1 MQIFPSRQEFH
12 FLSVNFTVIPVW
24 TEILADVET
33 PVAAYM
39 KLVGDKP
46 GFLLESVEHGGS
58 WSRYSFV
65 GRNALAT
72 LQMRNGNM
80 VVSGAVPE
88 DIDLD
93 HGMLGAM
100 ESLLSIY
107 KAPVMEELPPLQ
119 GGLMGFL
126 GYDIV
131 REIEN
136 LPNAPRDVHEF
147 PDAVVSMIGSL
158 VAFDHWRQRAYVLES
173 VPLVDQNSV
182 EIDAAYDAAI
192 ERIHAAVN
200 DLTQPLAYVAV
211 EPPLATDSKPAR
223 DVPKGSSFQTAVE
236 AAKEHIKAG
245 DIFQVVLSQR
255 FDIQLGAD
263 PFDFYRVLRQ
273 VNPSP
278 YMYYMKH
285 NSITIVGSS
294 PEPMVQLRD
303 GKVTSRP
310 IAGTRK
316 RGVVDEHDKKL
327 GAELREHPKEVD
339 EHIMAKVTI
348 SALDGTK
355 SLLYSSTFQA

>member
-80 VVSGAVPE
+80 VVSGAVQE

-192 ERIHAAVN
+192 
-200 DLTQPLAYVAV
+200 
-211 EPPLATDSKPAR
+211 
-223 DVPKGSSFQTAVE
+223 
-236 AAKEHIKAG
+236 
-245 DIFQVVLSQR
+245 
-255 FDIQLGAD
+255 
-263 PFDFYRVLRQ
+263 
-273 VNPSP
+273 
-278 YMYYMKH
+278 
-285 NSITIVGSS
+285 
-294 PEPMVQLRD
+294 
-303 GKVTSRP
+303 
-310 IAGTRK
+310 
-316 RGVVDEHDKKL
+316 
-327 GAELREHPKEVD
+327 
-339 EHIMAKVTI
+339 
-348 SALDGTK
+348 
-355 SLLYSSTFQA
+355 

>member
-1 MQIFPSRQEFH
+1 
-12 FLSVNFTVIPVW
+12 
-24 TEILADVET
+24 
-33 PVAAYM
+33 M

-93 HGMLGAM
+93 QGMLGAM

-173 VPLVDQNSV
+173 VPLVDRNSL

-192 ERIHAAVN
+192 ERIHAAKDAGVGFIVIN
-200 DLTQPLAYVAV
+200 PAAYTHTSIALRDALLGVAIPFIEV
-211 EPPLATDSKPAR
+211 HLSNVHAR
-223 DVPKGSSFQTAVE
+223 ENFRHHSYFS
-236 AAKEHIKAG
+236 
-245 DIFQVVLSQR
+245 DIACGV
-255 FDIQLGAD
+255 ITGLGAQGYE
-263 PFDFYRVLRQ
+263 F
-273 VNPSP
+273 
-278 YMYYMKH
+278 
-285 NSITIVGSS
+285 
-294 PEPMVQLRD
+294 
-303 GKVTSRP
+303 
-310 IAGTRK
+310 A
-316 RGVVDEHDKKL
+316 
-327 GAELREHPKEVD
+327 
-339 EHIMAKVTI
+339 I
-348 SALDGTK
+348 SAAARHLG
-355 SLLYSSTFQA
+355 SAPG